1 MTCIKIILF
10 YFILELKNTLES
22 IINQNQVLA
31 EVMKSVDSTCPDPF
45 NEPEKFSVYF
55 AQKSISINSLSDEFE
70 EENQLFKSKSSSSSP
85 TTVITTDVENALG
98 RLQNLRM
105 EEQRGFQIE
114 RENFETR
121 LGQLALLQQEIELLR
136 KENSE
141 HEIQIEFLK
150 SQNNLTQLDSEI
162 KFLKSQLQTT
172 NSEITAAKSE
182 IEGLNTHFNLKE
194 AQLIEKIEN
203 LTKELEN
210 LTKERENLKES
221 KELENLEKIEEFKQ
235 SNEKLKVQ
243 LEEALLKFKTLKET
257 LEGQEEKERQ
267 FREISEENVRLK
279 IEFDQLKRELSETRT
294 QLTDLEV
301 FKNYYYFHSFVFYF
315 T

>member
-1 MTCIKIILF
+1 M
-10 YFILELKNTLES
+10 KNTLES

-31 EVMKSVDSTCPDPF
+31 EVMKSVDSACPDPF

-55 AQKSISINSLSDEFE
+55 AQKSISFNSLSDDLEDESGSSKLAEPSFE
-70 EENQLFKSKSSSSSP
+70 SA
-85 TTVITTDVENALG
+85 DVENALL

-121 LGQLALLQQEIELLR
+121 LGQISLLQQEIEFLR
-136 KENSE
+136 KQNSE

-150 SQNNLTQLDSEI
+150 SQNKSDSEI
-162 KFLKSQLQTT
+162 ETLKSQLEKY
-172 NSEITAAKSE
+172 SSE
-182 IEGLNTHFNLKE
+182 IENLTSQNHQKEISLN
-194 AQLIEKIEN
+194 EKIEN
-203 LTKELEN
+203 LTKELE
-210 LTKERENLKES
+210 TLKES
-221 KELENLEKIEEFKQ
+221 ENFKLDKEGEEEQLRENDQ
-235 SNEKLKVQ
+235 LKGQ
-243 LEEALLKFKTLKET
+243 LEETLLQLKTLQET
-257 LEGQEEKERQ
+257 LEGQEDKERQ

-279 IEFDQLKRELSETRT
+279 IEFDELKRELIETRI

-301 FKNYYYFHSFVFYF
+301 NNPHVKIFVLIFVRF

>member
-1 MTCIKIILF
+1 
-10 YFILELKNTLES
+10 
-22 IINQNQVLA
+22 
-31 EVMKSVDSTCPDPF
+31 MKSVDSTCPDPF

-70 EENQLFKSKSSSSSP
+70 EENQLFKSKSTSLSP
-85 TTVITTDVENALG
+85 TTAIKTDVENALG

-150 SQNNLTQLDSEI
+150 SQNNLTQPDSEI

-203 LTKELEN
+203 LTKEL
-210 LTKERENLKES
+210 ENLKES

>member
-1 MTCIKIILF
+1 VTCIKIILF

-70 EENQLFKSKSSSSSP
+70 EENQLFKSKSTSLSP
-85 TTVITTDVENALG
+85 TTAIKTDVENALG

-150 SQNNLTQLDSEI
+150 SQNNLTQPDSEI

-203 LTKELEN
+203 LTKEL
-210 LTKERENLKES
+210 ENLKES

>member
-1 MTCIKIILF
+1 VTCIKIILF

-85 TTVITTDVENALG
+85 TTVITTDLENALG

-150 SQNNLTQLDSEI
+150 SQNNLTQPDSEI

-210 LTKERENLKES
+210 LKES

-235 SNEKLKVQ
+235 SNEKLKFQ

>member
-1 MTCIKIILF
+1 VTCIKIILF

-85 TTVITTDVENALG
+85 TTAIKTDVENALG

-150 SQNNLTQLDSEI
+150 SQNNLTQPDSEV

-203 LTKELEN
+203 LTKEL
-210 LTKERENLKES
+210 ENLKES

-301 FKNYYYFHSFVFYF
+301 FKNYYYFHSFAFYF

>member
-1 MTCIKIILF
+1 VTCIKIILF

-85 TTVITTDVENALG
+85 TTVITTDLENALG

-150 SQNNLTQLDSEI
+150 SQNNLTQPDSEV
-162 KFLKSQLQTT
+162 KFLKSQLQTF

-203 LTKELEN
+203 LTKEL
-210 LTKERENLKES
+210 ENLKES

>member
-1 MTCIKIILF
+1 
-10 YFILELKNTLES
+10 
-22 IINQNQVLA
+22 
-31 EVMKSVDSTCPDPF
+31 MKSVDSTCPDPF

-85 TTVITTDVENALG
+85 TTVITTDLENALG

-150 SQNNLTQLDSEI
+150 SQNNLTQPDSEV
-162 KFLKSQLQTT
+162 KFLKSQLQTF

-210 LTKERENLKES
+210 LKES

-235 SNEKLKVQ
+235 SNEKLKFQ